1 MCVCTIYEINET
13 NDGQLY
19 LVMARYE
26 GETLK
31 KRIARWSLE
40 LEEQAMKKPCRPGK
54 GVSVLRVL
62 IRAAKRKSEGLL
74 LVIAFTACLIVAARI
89 TAFDVSKALTV
100 LSRTV

>member
-54 GVSVLRVL
+54 GVSV
-62 IRAAKRKSEGLL
+62 
-74 LVIAFTACLIVAARI
+74 
-89 TAFDVSKALTV
+89 
-100 LSRTV
+100 